1 MRNGGLR
8 LGPDIPFPLIFQISS
23 RIGQLS
29 LARVGSR
36 CSIHLGS
43 QVLEALLE
51 PDGSTNLAMT
61 YDGSEVRE
69 MASERVITR
78 FPLGQIL
85 MTPGAME
92 ALSASDIRSGLA
104 RHGQLD
110 WGDVGMEDWR
120 ANDQAVEQSLRILSV
135 YHSSEGTKYW
145 IITEA
150 DRSATTLLLPDE
162 Y

>member
-1 MRNGGLR
+1 
-8 LGPDIPFPLIFQISS
+8 
-23 RIGQLS
+23 
-29 LARVGSR
+29 
-36 CSIHLGS
+36 
-43 QVLEALLE
+43 
-51 PDGSTNLAMT
+51 
-61 YDGSEVRE
+61 

-104 RHGQLD
+104 RHGRQD

>member
-1 MRNGGLR
+1 
-8 LGPDIPFPLIFQISS
+8 
-23 RIGQLS
+23 
-29 LARVGSR
+29 
-36 CSIHLGS
+36 
-43 QVLEALLE
+43 
-51 PDGSTNLAMT
+51 
-61 YDGSEVRE
+61 
-69 MASERVITR
+69 MASERVVTR

-92 ALSASDIRSGLA
+92 HLSASDVRAGLA

-110 WGDVGMEDWR
+110 WGDVCAEDRR
-120 ANDQAVEQSLRILSV
+120 ANDQALEQGLRILSV